1 MCQSVNNA
9 KIKTM
14 YFESWDT
21 KRIENGRFDRWIF
34 QNRLQRLFDTLG
46 FVVILEYD
54 RHFSVKRSKNGRMKS
69 HLDGVH
75 FMCFGLITRVHLD
88 RLWWNFD
95 MELTLN

>member
-34 QNRLQRLFDTLG
+34 HNRLQRLFDTLG
-46 FVVILEYD
+46 FVVFLKISI
-54 RHFSVKRSKNGRMKS
+54 FCKNGRMES
-69 HLDGVH
+69 HLLKA
-75 FMCFGLITRVHLD
+75 F
-88 RLWWNFD
+88 RLYNDF
-95 MELTLN
+95 LLY

>member
-34 QNRLQRLFDTLG
+34 QIRLQRLFDTVG
-46 FVVILEYD
+46 FVVFLSTIGIFCKEMRKWAMD
-54 RHFSVKRSKNGRMKS
+54 SV
-69 HLDGVH
+69 
-75 FMCFGLITRVHLD
+75 IP
-88 RLWWNFD
+88 
-95 MELTLN
+95 

>member
-34 QNRLQRLFDTLG
+34 KIRLQRLFDTVG
-46 FVVILEYD
+46 FVVFFLCTIGIFFIEMRRLAHEKP
-54 RHFSVKRSKNGRMKS
+54 FAQ
-69 HLDGVH
+69 GVP
-75 FMCFGLITRVHLD
+75 D
-88 RLWWNFD
+88 LWNHYSY
-95 MELTLN
+95 